1 MKWFKHDTDAN
12 TDNRLQN
19 VLLDY
24 GLEGYG
30 LYWYCLELI
39 ASKVDREK
47 VTFELEHDARVI
59 ARNTGSTP
67 QKVEE
72 MMRYFVSIGLFEN
85 ADGIISCLKMAKR
98 LDKSMTSNTEMRKI
112 IEGMALT
119 NTQLDGYVYF
129 IEKRVS
135 SGEVVAIKIG
145 RSKNPSSRMS
155 ELSKLDENIGYSLSM
170 FFKIKS
176 ENCVALETEMHRK
189 FKDICIYNEWF
200 KPCKS
205 IYDFIDKEYVMTTT
219 ADAMQDKI
227 RLDKSR
233 RDNKEILSCKPDCV
247 EVIEYLNSVTG
258 SKYKATTASHAKDI
272 NGRFSQGH
280 SIDDLKMV
288 IDFKNAEWKDD
299 AKMSGYLRPATLF
312 GASKFDGYLKAAKT
326 VSTKQNGIHAVG
338 KPIDYIPEG
347 FN

>member
-170 FFKIKS
+170 FFRIKS
-176 ENCVALETEMHRK
+176 EN
-189 FKDICIYNEWF
+189 
-200 KPCKS
+200 
-205 IYDFIDKEYVMTTT
+205 
-219 ADAMQDKI
+219 
-227 RLDKSR
+227 
-233 RDNKEILSCKPDCV
+233 
-247 EVIEYLNSVTG
+247 
-258 SKYKATTASHAKDI
+258 
-272 NGRFSQGH
+272 
-280 SIDDLKMV
+280 
-288 IDFKNAEWKDD
+288 
-299 AKMSGYLRPATLF
+299 
-312 GASKFDGYLKAAKT
+312 
-326 VSTKQNGIHAVG
+326 
-338 KPIDYIPEG
+338 
-347 FN
+347 